1 MQYSKSVRQR
11 ALHVMMMMM
20 MILNEEEEE
29 EEISLLNWPHK
40 SVSEDDFI
48 SSLQPVLVVP
58 PSLYLKR
65 ARA

>member
-20 MILNEEEEE
+20 ILNEEEEE
-29 EEISLLNWPHK
+29 KSLLNWPHK

-58 PSLYLKR
+58 SRPFI
-65 ARA
+65 

>member
-11 ALHVMMMMM
+11 TLHVMM
-20 MILNEEEEE
+20 MILNEKEVEEEE
-29 EEISLLNWPHK
+29 EKSLLNWPHK

-58 PSLYLKR
+58 SSPFI
-65 ARA
+65 

>member
-20 MILNEEEEE
+20 MILNEKEEEE
-29 EEISLLNWPHK
+29 EEEKSLLNWPHK

-58 PSLYLKR
+58 SSPFI
-65 ARA
+65 

>member
-20 MILNEEEEE
+20 ILNEEEEE
-29 EEISLLNWPHK
+29 EEKSLLNWPHK

-58 PSLYLKR
+58 SRPFI
-65 ARA
+65 